1 MVVPVFAMGGLFMFL
16 CARKGD
22 LLIIASLWR
31 ASSLNDLRFI
41 SQSLKVHKNGYF
53 PKKVA
58 WKDFIALVSPKNIN
72 Y

>member
-1 MVVPVFAMGGLFMFL
+1 MVVPVFTVSGLFMFL

-31 ASSLNDLRFI
+31 ASSLNDLRFT
-41 SQSLKVHKNGYF
+41 SQSLKVHKNWYF
-53 PKKVA
+53 PNKVA
-58 WKDFIALVSPKNIN
+58 WNDFIALVSSENIN